1 MTMEEKVF
9 AGFYLEKLYF
19 IPHFEP
25 VIQELRKRGLSYTVI
40 IPSNLDRDEV
50 DQRHEAVAYCRE
62 RNLVY
67 CLREDCPAVEY
78 LVFANGV
85 RELGIS
91 YQKSVL
97 IFHGTW
103 GGKSVYLDPGL
114 NEVDIRFID
123 GRFYEDILNEYFPE
137 KKCELCVTGY
147 SKLDAYF
154 DFKEEDKT
162 GLLKRCGL
170 DPCKK
175 TILYAPTF
183 YPSSILK
190 IGSDFPVVLKDY
202 NIIVKPHSN
211 IFLRSKYRHTLKH
224 IRKWGKHENVFIAGF
239 GETNILPFMYAADL
253 MISDICTNEV
263 GALPSHITASN
274 FGKITSG
281 TEKEDIAPGLLNMV
295 FQTIGMLSVFALRN
309 DTVKDVVLTGSL
321 ANMSIASQVMRVV
334 EEISDVKFFIPENA
348 TFATAIGAALPFVRN
363 ARI

>member
-78 LVFANGV
+78 LVFANGR

-253 MISDICTNEV
+253 MISDISSAVYEFAGLGKPVVVNMFLHYRWYHLLMKKKIGKRLDKAHFYLWNV
-263 GALPSHITASN
+263 G
-274 FGKITSG
+274 
-281 TEKEDIAPGLLNMV
+281 
-295 FQTIGMLSVFALRN
+295 
-309 DTVKDVVLTGSL
+309 DVVDNYREMLDACRTNL
-321 ANMSIASQVMRVV
+321 MYPEKHQKYR
-334 EEISDVKFFIPENA
+334 EELVKYVLGEVDGKVA
-348 TFATAIGAALPFVRN
+348 VRIVDKLL
-363 ARI
+363 RERRS